1 MNVYALLNMVATLFL
16 MLIVG
21 FVAGKRGVVSPVAS
35 KNLSR
40 LIITIAQPA
49 LIIYSLVRM
58 DYAADTLGL
67 GFLTFL
73 FGLCAH
79 ALLCALSFL
88 AFCRFKHPDERKLS
102 EFAAIFGN
110 AGFIGIPILESLF
123 GARGAFMGAFFVVS
137 FNLVVWTWGIS
148 ILARGRD
155 DIKLTVR
162 KIFINFGTVPS
173 AIGLVFFLMK
183 GIPGFF
189 IPQPVMMGLSYISS
203 LCTPVSMLII
213 GALLASRT
221 PKQIFGS
228 GKIYYHCFIK
238 LIFLPL
244 FMALLMKLLGFDAMW
259 IQFAAV
265 VISMPSATS
274 VTMLAE
280 LYDVAPAYSAQTVGT
295 STLLSIAT
303 MPCVLF
309 LVQKLIE
316 L

>member
-1 MNVYALLNMVATLFL
+1 MNFPALLNMVATLFL

-21 FVAGKRGVVSPVAS
+21 FVAGKRGVVSSVAS

-49 LIIYSLVRM
+49 LIIYALVRM
-58 DYAADTLGL
+58 DYARETLGL
-67 GFLTFL
+67 GFLTLL
-73 FGLCAH
+73 FGFAAH
-79 ALLCALSFL
+79 ALLALLSYL
-88 AFCRFKHPDERKLS
+88 AFCRIKHPDERKLS

-110 AGFIGIPILESLF
+110 VGFVGIPILESLF
-123 GARGAFMGAFFVVS
+123 GAQGAFMAAFFVVS
-137 FNLVVWTWGIS
+137 FNLVVWTWGIA
-148 ILARGRD
+148 ILGRGRK
-155 DIKLTVR
+155 DIKLTPK
-162 KIFINFGTVPS
+162 KIFINYGTVPS
-173 AIGLVFFLMK
+173 VIGLILFLMK
-183 GIPGFF
+183 GIDGFV

-228 GKIYYHCFIK
+228 GKIYYLCLVR
-238 LIFLPL
+238 LILMPL
-244 FMALLMKLLGFDAMW
+244 ASSLLMKLLGFDSMW

-265 VISMPSATS
+265 VIAMPSATI

-280 LYDVAPAYSAQTVGT
+280 LHDISPAYSAQIVGT

-309 LVQKLIE
+309 LVQKIIE
-316 L
+316 W